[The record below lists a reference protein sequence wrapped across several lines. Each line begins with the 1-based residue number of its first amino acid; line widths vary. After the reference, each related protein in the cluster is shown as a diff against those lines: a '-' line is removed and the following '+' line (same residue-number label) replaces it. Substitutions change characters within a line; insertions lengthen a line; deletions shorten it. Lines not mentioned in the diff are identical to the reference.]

1 MWCTYVSSKRII
13 LSFLLQGSTYLL
25 SKNTNYL
32 LIAGTKEVIRRYT
45 SSSGIWKRIYSSNA
59 TILGQQFL
67 FLLSWYVISKIL
79 CLTLIFFS
87 VIHSKCI
94 IFRNWWNELSDRL
107 HIRLNE
113 WVTLPTFI
121 LRVLWNKIFRKVHD
135 LMS

>member
-67 FLLSWYVISKIL
+67 FLLSWYVTSKIL

-121 LRVLWNKIFRKVHD
+121 LRFLWNKIFRKVHD